1 MEEKRA
7 FDRLFRALGD
17 KHRLYILDLLM
28 QSELNAGQ
36 LLEAVDVVQSTLSHH
51 MKTLTDSG
59 LVNARKEGKWTYYQV
74 NGEAVEE
81 ARFFLLRYMQ
91 QDLQPEAV
99 QDTSGDPE
107 PEQESAFVPV
117 SPQRKQEKS
126 GKRNKNGKKKDR
138 GVKDGGKKKKKR

>member
-1 MEEKRA
+1 MEENRA

-17 KHRLYILDLLM
+17 KHRLFILDLLM

-81 ARFFLLRYMQ
+81 ARVFLLRYLQ
-91 QDLQPEAV
+91 QDQM
-99 QDTSGDPE
+99 
-107 PEQESAFVPV
+107 PV
-117 SPQRKQEKS
+117 SAVPAGEDAPAAQDEQHKAEKS

-138 GVKDGGKKKKKR
+138 GAKEKDTGKKKKKK